1 MTFKVFLE
9 VIVFFVGNLDFFFLG
24 FSSKLVMLSFEVLK
38 LGIFIM
44 MVVVLAHGHSGEFI
58 ESDSSDE

>member
-9 VIVFFVGNLDFFFLG
+9 VIVLFVGNLDFFFLG

-44 MVVVLAHGHSGEFI
+44 VVVFAHGHSGEFI